1 MNRFLR
7 IVGFSIA
14 VCVLLQWLVVVL
26 VMVMPF
32 AANIFLGFGVEIPRW
47 FTTNPRVFAAFLFF
61 LLFSPGVVAV
71 LIIGAII
78 YFFRRRKNLRVSA
91 PPR

>member
-7 IVGFSIA
+7 IAGFSIA
-14 VCVLLQWLVVVL
+14 ICVLLQWLVVVL
-26 VMVMPF
+26 VMMMPF

-61 LLFSPGVVAV
+61 LLFSPGVVAG

-78 YFFRRRKNLRVSA
+78 YFFRRRK
-91 PPR
+91 

>member
-1 MNRFLR
+1 MNRFLK
-7 IVGFSIA
+7 IAGYSIA
-14 VCVLLQWLVVVL
+14 ICVVAQWLLAVVLL
-26 VMVMPF
+26 VMPF

-61 LLFSPGVVAV
+61 LLFSPGVVAG

-78 YFFRRRKNLRVSA
+78 YFFRRRK
-91 PPR
+91 